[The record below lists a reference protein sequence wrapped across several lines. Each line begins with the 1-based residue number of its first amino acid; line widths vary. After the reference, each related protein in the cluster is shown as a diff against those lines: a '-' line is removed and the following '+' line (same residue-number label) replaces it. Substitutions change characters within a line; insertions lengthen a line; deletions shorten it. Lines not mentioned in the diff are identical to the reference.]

1 MFLKMQ
7 NQLAY
12 QKSKNQISKDFN
24 YRKWFMSIVLI
35 QLANIKYL
43 HVPGTVLCSRH
54 QGYDHNFSTLI
65 PHCKKKKNYLSNKL
79 QKH

>member
-7 NQLAY
+7 NQWVY
-12 QKSKNQISKDFN
+12 QNQSKNQISKDFN
-24 YRKWFMSIVLI
+24 YGKWFMSVALI
-35 QLANIKYL
+35 HLANIKYF

-54 QGYDHNFSTLI
+54 QGYHHNFSTLI
-65 PHCKKKKNYLSNKL
+65 PHCKKNYLSNKL